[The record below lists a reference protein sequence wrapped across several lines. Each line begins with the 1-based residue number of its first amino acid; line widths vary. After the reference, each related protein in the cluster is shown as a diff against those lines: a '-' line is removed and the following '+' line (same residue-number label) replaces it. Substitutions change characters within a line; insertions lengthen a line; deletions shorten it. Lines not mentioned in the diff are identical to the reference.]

1 MPGILPLSSWGVGLL
16 VAGLTLA
23 PAPLREP
30 PRTDLDSFTDQQ
42 LDRDLEDELDDVFEN
57 YRPGDVGDV
66 ETMQRELMEALS
78 DDGDEGAETE
88 ISLADLEAEM
98 QENKTT
104 VADVVHDALE
114 RLDQAAVPRP
124 RFHYAVRV
132 AGGPMAE
139 AWKPTYSLAVRDV
152 KRGLIRQI
160 RAAR

>member
-1 MPGILPLSSWGVGLL
+1 MPGILSLSSWGVGLL

-23 PAPLREP
+23 PASLREP
-30 PRTDLDSFTDQQ
+30 LRADLDSFTDEQ
-42 LDRDLEDELDDVFEN
+42 LDRDLQDELDDVFEN
-57 YRPGDVGDV
+57 HRPDDVGDV
-66 ETMQRELMEALS
+66 ETMQRELLEALS

-98 QENKTT
+98 QESGTS

-114 RLDQAAVPRP
+114 RLDQAALPKP
-124 RFHYAVRV
+124 RFHLAARV
-132 AGGPMAE
+132 AGTRMVDG
-139 AWKPTYSLAVRDV
+139 WKPTYSLAVRDV

>member
-1 MPGILPLSSWGVGLL
+1 ML

-23 PAPLREP
+23 PAPLRDL

-42 LDRDLEDELDDVFEN
+42 LDRDLQDELDDVFEHH
-57 YRPGDVGDV
+57 RPDDVGDV
-66 ETMQRELMEALS
+66 ATLQREFMEALS

-98 QENKTT
+98 QENRTT

-114 RLDQAAVPRP
+114 RLDQAAMARP
-124 RFHYAVRV
+124 RLHLAVRV
-132 AGGPMAE
+132 VSGPRADGR
-139 AWKPTYSLAVRDV
+139 KPTYSLAVRDV